1 MSGQKRLRNAMASK
15 RVIAQPSRKV
25 KKLATDEYG
34 NVQFDSNGK
43 AIEKEVQLYNIFKM
57 K

>member
-25 KKLATDEYG
+25 KRFVTDEHG
-34 NVQFDSNGK
+34 NVQLDSNGK
-43 AIEKEVQLYNIFKM
+43 AIEKEVQLYNIYKLN
-57 K
+57 